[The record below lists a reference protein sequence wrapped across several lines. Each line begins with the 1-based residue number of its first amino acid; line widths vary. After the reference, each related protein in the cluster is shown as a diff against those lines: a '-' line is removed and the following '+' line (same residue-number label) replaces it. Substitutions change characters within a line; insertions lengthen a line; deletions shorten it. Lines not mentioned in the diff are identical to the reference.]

1 MCSTRR
7 FNHFH
12 IFDFSVSFVGMRGLP
27 LILVCGVFH
36 PVTLSDMLEAM
47 EGQFATSQKLILY
60 YTLFKD

>member
-1 MCSTRR
+1 MCSTYR
-7 FNHFH
+7 FNHFL

-47 EGQFATSQKLILY
+47 EGQLLRDIPKVLY
-60 YTLFKD
+60 FTLFKD